1 MLHFLLDNGAGEAD
15 DDILGTIKFSGDD
28 SGDAE
33 TIFAQMSA
41 ISSDVTNADE
51 AGKFKFEVMAGGT
64 AGTAAMTELLSIGG
78 EDQAN
83 STACEV
89 VVNEGSIDCDFR
101 VEGDTDANLLF
112 TDAGNDKVGI
122 RTAAPEATLSVGTG
136 KHIISVE
143 QDLRFAHD
151 GDNTVI
157 VELDGVVIPKGAI
170 ITSVAAVMKQGGAHG
185 GGLLTTYL
193 TNIQLSA
200 TSGTAADSSIASGTE
215 ILGAGAAGTKSI
227 DSDSAEDINLA
238 YSGMSAVDPNE
249 VWINQTLVKNAAAD
263 QYVYVC
269 NAGTGNGTTNPIAGT
284 LLIVIE
290 YIGLT

>member
-33 TIFAQMSA
+33 TIFAQVSTL
-41 ISSDVTNADE
+41 SSDVTNGDE

-64 AGTAAMTELLSIGG
+64 AGTAALAELLSIGG

-101 VEGDTDANLLF
+101 VEGDNDANLLF

-122 RTAAPEATLSVGTG
+122 RTAAPEATLSIGTG

-143 QDLRFAHD
+143 QDIRYAHSS
-151 GDNTVI
+151 DNTVI
-157 VELDGVVIPKGAI
+157 VELAGVVIPKGAI
-170 ITSVAAVMKQGGAHG
+170 ITSVAAVMKTAGAHG
-185 GGLLTTYL
+185 AGVFTTFL

-200 TSGTAADSSIASGTE
+200 TSGTSADSSISSGTE
-215 ILGAGAAGTKSI
+215 ILGAGASGTIST

-249 VWINQTLVKNAAAD
+249 VWVNQTLVKNAAAD
-263 QYVYVC
+263 QFVYVC
-269 NAGTGNGTTNPIAGT
+269 NAGTGNGTNDPISGT

-290 YIGLT
+290 YYGLT